1 MGPPPALVA
10 SSPRSPLPAQP
21 LHAQATGATT
31 GPPLPLPASSPG
43 SPLPAQQTPL
53 HGQAT
58 AAPMETPPPA
68 PPAPLPQ
75 LARPTPPP
83 YTAEGIFR
91 DFSCRRAALIRA
103 LTTGYVP
110 KVLALPLTVCSIVRC
125 ADEKTFSRECNAGTE
140 TLYLYGNSDGS
151 WELRPPKLLIPTGQP
166 DPRMLGVK
174 LVRGDMK
181 HAKWLRHIAMHC
193 DAWLIRISFFL
204 GANLGT
210 QARTF
215 LIINYCFF
223 LSTTQR
229 LCAMINSL
237 QTVHEKVVASDTYH
251 HICHL
256 EKKAAHRLWHE
267 SFLRGSGGGGRRRVR
282 HSYTSVLS
290 GFAARLTDGELA
302 AVSRKPGFVRAFPE
316 RRVQLMTTRTPAFLE
331 LEPDRGVWNATS
343 YGEGAI
349 IGFLDTGIDEK
360 HPSFHDQGMPPPP
373 ARWKGACQPPV
384 RCNNKLIGVASFVG
398 DNTTTDDV
406 GHGTHTT
413 GTAAGRFVEGASAF
427 GPRCRRRHRGRD
439 GTRRA
444 PGRVQGCFESD
455 LLAGMDAAVKDG
467 VDVLSVSLGGVSTPL
482 DKDPIAIGAFAAASK
497 GVLVVCAG
505 GNSGPLLSTLSN
517 EAPWILTVAAGS
529 VDRSFR
535 ATVRL
540 GDGEMFEG
548 ESLTQD
554 KHFSSMVYPLY
565 YSQGMNYC
573 DFFDANI
580 TGMMVVCDTE
590 TPVPPMSSIEAVRE
604 AGGVGV
610 VFINEPDFGYTI
622 VLEKYYN
629 LPMSQVTAVDGTKI
643 MGYAMKGSSRTNHT
657 ATIMF
662 NSTVVGVKPAPIV
675 AAFSSRGPSVASP
688 GVLKPDIMAPGLNIL
703 AAWPSLV
710 PVEGPE
716 SYSFNIISGT
726 SMATPHVTGIVALVK
741 KAHPDWSAAAI
752 KSAIMTSSSA
762 VDNEGNQIMD
772 EEHQTASSYAV
783 GAGHVVPAKAV
794 DPGLVYDIGVRDY
807 AGYICKLL
815 GEAALKAIAGSAT

>member
-1 MGPPPALVA
+1 MDRMAVSPAVCAIVFLVAATCPVLGYVPQGAARRSAGARRSHGGARTYIVLVEPPPAGL
-10 SSPRSPLPAQP
+10 Q
-21 LHAQATGATT
+21 HA
-31 GPPLPLPASSPG
+31 
-43 SPLPAQQTPL
+43 
-53 HGQAT
+53 
-58 AAPMETPPPA
+58 
-68 PPAPLPQ
+68 
-75 LARPTPPP
+75 
-83 YTAEGIFR
+83 
-91 DFSCRRAALIRA
+91 D
-103 LTTGYVP
+103 
-110 KVLALPLTVCSIVRC
+110 
-125 ADEKTFSRECNAGTE
+125 DE
-140 TLYLYGNSDGS
+140 
-151 WELRPPKLLIPTGQP
+151 
-166 DPRMLGVK
+166 
-174 LVRGDMK
+174 
-181 HAKWLRHIAMHC
+181 
-193 DAWLIRISFFL
+193 
-204 GANLGT
+204 
-210 QARTF
+210 
-215 LIINYCFF
+215 
-223 LSTTQR
+223 
-229 LCAMINSL
+229 
-237 QTVHEKVVASDTYH
+237 
-251 HICHL
+251 
-256 EKKAAHRLWHE
+256 AAHRLWHE

-290 GFAARLTDGELA
+290 GFAARLTGGELA

-316 RRVQLMTTRTPAFLE
+316 RRVQLMTTRTPAFLG
-331 LEPDRGVWNATS
+331 LEPGRGVWNATS

-360 HPSFHDQGMPPPP
+360 HPSFRDEGMPLPP

-384 RCNNKLIGVASFVG
+384 RCNNKLIGAASFVG

-427 GPRCRRRHRGRD
+427 GLGAGG
-439 GTRRA
+439 GTAAGMA
-444 PGRVQGCFESD
+444 PGAHLAVYKVCDAQGCFESD

-505 GNSGPLLSTLSN
+505 GNSGPLPSTLSN

-657 ATIMF
+657 ATIVF
-662 NSTVVGVKPAPIV
+662 NSTVVGVKPAPTV

-762 VDNEGNQIMD
+762 VDNEGNLIMD

-794 DPGLVYDIGVRDY
+794 DPGLVYDIGVHDY

-815 GEAALKAIAGSAT
+815 GEAALKAIAGSANLTCAEVEPVGAAQLNYPAIVVPLRAEPFAVNRTVTNVGPARSSYTAKVDAPKGLTVKVEPAELEFTEVKERKTFTVTVSAAGASDEQKIAEGSLSWVSQDHVVRSPIVADSGITLMGC